1 MKSHKH
7 PHLLEGQGAGGRAK
21 VATIKKLRLLHKCVR
36 RMSLLSNLKDTFI
49 QSVYLLNLES
59 QSQNK
64 SNLKG
69 NEIHCYEYK
78 LSSRRLIVKSN
89 LIESEVHNL
98 FKH

>member
-1 MKSHKH
+1 M
-7 PHLLEGQGAGGRAK
+7 
-21 VATIKKLRLLHKCVR
+21 R

-98 FKH
+98 FKHWNYFSLLLVNNGDKWYIVPPKITVWKKLFS

>member
-1 MKSHKH
+1 M
-7 PHLLEGQGAGGRAK
+7 AGGRAK

-64 SNLKG
+64 SNFKG
-69 NEIHCYEYK
+69 TKFIAMNISYH
-78 LSSRRLIVKSN
+78 RDV
-89 LIESEVHNL
+89 
-98 FKH
+98 